1 MSKVLTTDKLIKS
14 VKRRA
19 FMPTSQST
27 FTNDDFLEILN
38 EEIDT
43 SLMPYVIEK
52 HEEYMV
58 YVVDLPSNEKN
69 RYEIPYRAIGNKL
82 REVSIVDTNN
92 NVRELSRISIE
103 DISDFQNTYGRTH
116 NSIFYVENNEIVL
129 LDTSISLTDKIRMYF
144 YMRPSSLVLFD
155 RVGKIT
161 SIDRNTGTITVDNFN
176 ADLTGLPEIDFVG
189 FKTPNKIKNWDVQP
203 ISVNQNAKTIVVSPD
218 DIPETLALN
227 DYVCFAEESPVPQI
241 PLELHP
247 LLAQK
252 AAIYCL
258 ESMNDTEGLNN
269 ANAKLQ
275 KMEISLG
282 NVIDDRVEGAAQKVY
297 NKYSPMREGR
307 SSNLSRRVK

>member
-19 FMPTSQST
+19 FMPTSQAT
-27 FTNDDFLEILN
+27 FTDEDFLEILN

-58 YVVDLPSNEKN
+58 YSVDLPKSDNN
-69 RYEIPYRAIGNKL
+69 RYEIPYRAIANKL
-82 REVSIVDTNN
+82 RDVCIVDTNSN
-92 NVRELSRISIE
+92 IRELSRISLE
-103 DISDFQNTYGRTH
+103 DISDFQNTYGRMH
-116 NSIFYVENNEIVL
+116 NSVFYVENNEIVL
-129 LDTSISLTDKIRMYF
+129 LDTSLSSTDKIRMYF
-144 YMRPSSLVLFD
+144 YMRPSSLVLMED
-155 RVGKIT
+155 VGKIT
-161 SIDRNTGTITVDNFN
+161 SIDFNSGIISVDNFP
-176 ADLTGLPEIDFVG
+176 ADFTSLPTMDFVG
-189 FKTPNKIKNWDVQP
+189 NKTPNKIKAWDIEP
-203 ISVNQNAKTIVVSPD
+203 ISVNQNAKFIVFDPSD
-218 DIPETLALN
+218 LPESLLVG
-227 DYVCFAEESPVPQI
+227 DYICFSEQSPVPQI

-275 KMEISLG
+275 KMELSLG
-282 NVIDDRVEGAAQKVY
+282 NVIDDRVEGAAQKIY
-297 NKYSPMREGR
+297 NKYSPLREGK
-307 SSNLSRRVK
+307 NLSRKIR